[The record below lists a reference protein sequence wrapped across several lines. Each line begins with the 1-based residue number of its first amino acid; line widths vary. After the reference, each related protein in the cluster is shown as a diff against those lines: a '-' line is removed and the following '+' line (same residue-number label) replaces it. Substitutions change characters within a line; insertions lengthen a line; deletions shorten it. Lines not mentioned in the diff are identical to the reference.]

1 MSQDVTAKML
11 KPDFDSEV
19 SGLVHGYLFHEQR
32 PPQPIAS
39 GEVCARY
46 QALADDKAFIWL
58 HLNLNHATAEKW
70 LTSHFP
76 VADFFFEEI
85 RSGSH
90 TTRIE
95 RQGENLFA
103 VLNDVLFRPQD
114 TSAET
119 ATLWL
124 YCSPRL
130 VVTAR
135 FKPLRFIEWMLPAVL
150 ADAQGEH
157 VY

>member
-1 MSQDVTAKML
+1 MKFPAS
-11 KPDFDSEV
+11 
-19 SGLVHGYLFHEQR
+19 VHGYLFHEQR

-124 YCSPRL
+124 YCSPEAGGDGAL
-130 VVTAR
+130 QTV
-135 FKPLRFIEWMLPAVL
+135 AVYRMDAAAL

>member
-1 MSQDVTAKML
+1 M
-11 KPDFDSEV
+11 
-19 SGLVHGYLFHEQR
+19 
-32 PPQPIAS
+32 
-39 GEVCARY
+39 
-46 QALADDKAFIWL
+46 
-58 HLNLNHATAEKW
+58 
-70 LTSHFP
+70 
-76 VADFFFEEI
+76 ADFFFEEI

-103 VLNDVLFRPQD
+103 VLNDVLFRPRD

-135 FKPLRFIEWMLPAVL
+135 FKLVAVYRMDAAAL

>member
-1 MSQDVTAKML
+1 M
-11 KPDFDSEV
+11 
-19 SGLVHGYLFHEQR
+19 
-32 PPQPIAS
+32 
-39 GEVCARY
+39 
-46 QALADDKAFIWL
+46 
-58 HLNLNHATAEKW
+58 
-70 LTSHFP
+70 
-76 VADFFFEEI
+76 ADFFFEEI

-124 YCSPRL
+124 YCSPRAGGDGAL
-130 VVTAR
+130 QTV
-135 FKPLRFIEWMLPAVL
+135 AVYRMDAAAL